1 MQQNGF
7 QRNNPTAI
15 GRAKTVIVFEG
26 GVSPVALVSEIV
38 VRISADNKG
47 GRLVFRGPVH
57 LEARGLKHL
66 HSVILPLVDRITE
79 QLGVPGRDY
88 EVSVVN
94 IGAAASLD
102 RGVEI
107 SGFSSDLPMFI
118 ALLSASLQVGLRQDL
133 ISTGHVA
140 SLGGDLA
147 PVRGIPLKL
156 DAALASPRINGFAFP
171 ELEMDRS
178 LQVLTPIEY
187 QSAKESLLRHK
198 GDLKIYPLGDVSD
211 ALRIFLTDPSIVLG
225 SLKTGFFSLKAPP
238 GEAQDPIGRTV
249 ELFVGGNEKRF
260 WDALGH
266 TFMNRMVKNS
276 RLLLQTYVD
285 FHLKNQCYPER
296 FGEQLFRMVV
306 SLPPSTRTLD
316 DLFPLI
322 SPEFCIQLTQHAQKN
337 DMEDVRKLYKALFGD
352 GFGERPISISA
363 ASDAES
369 HEHDTENALFE
380 RLLAELSK
388 ENLAKKIGHPFDNA
402 RGSYATDSVT
412 VKDGFEFNDAITSFY
427 GHIFRHMDSPEGN
440 LKRSALTSEAIELVR
455 AAFARKGGYNAAL
468 AEGKHGINGGMRLI
482 FDSMTEH
489 LKQEKMKKYAN
500 MMFKVSIDPLD
511 QNAKIRLMKVFME
524 RIGPQLPADLRGK
537 SSEQLAFHWEEVI
550 HSYSESLDRVS
561 ELLKIL

>member
-1 MQQNGF
+1 MRENGF
-7 QRNNPTAI
+7 QRNDPTAI

-26 GVSPVALVSEIV
+26 GVSPVALVSDIV
-38 VRISADNKG
+38 VRISADNKKD
-47 GRLVFRGPVH
+47 RLVFRGPVH
-57 LEARGLKHL
+57 FEARCLTHL
-66 HSVILPLVDRITE
+66 HSVILPLVDRLTE
-79 QLGVPGRDY
+79 QLAIPGRNY

-102 RGVEI
+102 RGIEI

-171 ELEMDRS
+171 ELEMNRS

-198 GDLKIYPLGDVSD
+198 GDIKIYPLGDISD
-211 ALRIFLTDPSIVLG
+211 TLRIFFTDPSIVLG

-249 ELFVGGNEKRF
+249 ELFVEGNEKRF

-266 TFMNRMVKNS
+266 TFMNRLVKNS
-276 RLLLQTYVD
+276 RLLLQTYLD
-285 FHLKNQCYPER
+285 FHLKNHCYPER
-296 FGEQLFRMVV
+296 FGEQLFRLVV

-316 DLFPLI
+316 DLFPLV
-322 SPEFCIQLTQHAQKN
+322 SPEFCIKLTQHANKN
-337 DMEDVRKLYKALFGD
+337 DIEDVRKLYKALFGEVV
-352 GFGERPISISA
+352 GGQPIVLSETGLT
-363 ASDAES
+363 ES
-369 HEHDTENALFE
+369 HESDTENELFE
-380 RLLAELSK
+380 RLLAELS
-388 ENLAKKIGHPFDNA
+388 EESLTQKIGQPFDNA

-427 GHIFRHMDSPEGN
+427 GHIFRHIGSPEGS
-440 LKRSALTSEAIELVR
+440 LKRSALSSEAIELVR

-468 AEGKHGINGGMRLI
+468 AEGKHGINGGMRLV
-482 FDSMTEH
+482 FDAMTEH
-489 LKQEKMKKYAN
+489 LKQEKKKKYSN
-500 MMFKVSIDPLD
+500 MLFKVSIDPLD
-511 QNAKIRLMKVFME
+511 QDAKIKLMKVFME
-524 RIGPQLPADLRGK
+524 RIGPQLPVDMRGK
-537 SSEQLAFHWEEVI
+537 SPEQLSFHWEEVI
-550 HSYSESLDRVS
+550 HTYSESLDRVS
-561 ELLKIL
+561 GLLKIL

>member
-1 MQQNGF
+1 MQENGF
-7 QRNNPTAI
+7 QRNNPPAI

-79 QLGVPGRDY
+79 QLAIPRRGY

-94 IGAAASLD
+94 LGAAASLD

-107 SGFSSDLPMFI
+107 SGFSSDLPMLL

-133 ISTGHVA
+133 VSTGHVA
-140 SLGGDLA
+140 SLDGDLA

-156 DAALASPRINGFAFP
+156 DAALALPRINGFVFP
-171 ELEMDRS
+171 ELLMDRS

-187 QSAKESLLRHK
+187 QSAQDSLLRHK
-198 GDLKIYPLGDVSD
+198 GDIKIYPLEDLSD
-211 ALRIFLTDPSIVLG
+211 ALRIFVTDPSIVLG

-238 GEAQDPIGRTV
+238 GEAQGPIDRAV
-249 ELFVGGNEKRF
+249 ELLVEGNEKRF
-260 WDALGH
+260 WDALGQSL
-266 TFMNRMVKNS
+266 MNRMVENG

-285 FHLKNQCYPER
+285 FHLNNQCYPEG
-296 FGEQLFRMVV
+296 FGEQLFRLVV
-306 SLPPSTRTLD
+306 SLPPSTRKLD

-322 SPEFCIQLTQHAQKN
+322 SPKLCIKLTQHANKN
-337 DMEDVRKLYKALFGD
+337 DMEDVPKLYKALFGE
-352 GFGERPISISA
+352 GLGGQPIPISEPYA
-363 ASDAES
+363 TGS
-369 HEHDTENALFE
+369 HESDTETELLA

-388 ENLAKKIGHPFDNA
+388 ENLAKKIGHPIDNA
-402 RGSYATDSVT
+402 RGSYAPDSVT

-427 GHIFRHMDSPEGN
+427 GHIFRHIGSPEGN
-440 LKRSALTSEAIELVR
+440 LKRSALTSEAIELVK
-455 AAFARKGGYNAAL
+455 AAFRRKGGYNAAL
-468 AEGKHGINGGMRLI
+468 AEGKYGINGGMRLV
-482 FDSMTEH
+482 FDSMTER
-489 LKQEKMKKYAN
+489 LKQEKRKNYAA
-500 MMFKVSIDPLD
+500 MVLKVSIDPLD
-511 QNAKIRLMKVFME
+511 QDAKVGLMKVFLE
-524 RIGPQLPADLRGK
+524 RVGPQLPADLKEK
-537 SSEQLAFHWEEVI
+537 SPEQLALHWEEVI
-550 HSYSESLDRVS
+550 LYYCESLDRVS